1 MGVTG
6 RPGGFDRRK
15 VRRRTQPPDWKQ
27 QLSIF
32 EILIV
37 AAIAL
42 IVIGPDQLPEVL
54 QIVGKLLRDLR
65 LASNTMMRELTSA
78 LEEPPAAIAPRLP
91 EPETTPTSG
100 RRRKTT
106 SLDEPP
112 VAIDVLTADPAQVGS
127 GKVTGKE

>member
-1 MGVTG
+1 
-6 RPGGFDRRK
+6 
-15 VRRRTQPPDWKQ
+15 
-27 QLSIF
+27 LSIF

-65 LASNTMMRELTSA
+65 LASNTMMRELTSS

-91 EPETTPTSG
+91 EPESNANRGG
-100 RRRKTT
+100 RRDTR
-106 SLDEPP
+106 SLEEPP
-112 VAIDVLTADPAQVGS
+112 VAIDVLTAGPKDGGQRGGP
-127 GKVTGKE
+127 GKTTGQG